1 MDLLMIIGLIVAG
14 TFAWVY
20 FHGNSSS
27 DGGEGIDDRH
37 NDNDS
42 DSDSDGGDS
51 SGD

>member
-20 FHGNSSS
+20 FHGSSS

-42 DSDSDGGDS
+42 DSDSDGGDGG
-51 SGD
+51 GD

>member
-20 FHGNSSS
+20 FHGIGS
-27 DGGEGIDDRH
+27 DGGEGINDRH

-42 DSDSDGGDS
+42 DSDSDSDGG
-51 SGD
+51 GN